1 MARYRTFKYGKI
13 RDKARHVTNPKYRV
27 SIHFYTGWIPASN
40 LHHTAEWA
48 SLPSI
53 KTISGMKANLCKNYV
68 KKHLRFDGY
77 CCLG

>member
-13 RDKARHVTNPKYRV
+13 RDKASHVTNPKYRV
-27 SIHFYTGWIPASN
+27 AIHFYTGWIPASN
-40 LHHTAEWA
+40 HHHTAEWA

-53 KTISGMKANLCKNYV
+53 SGMKANV
-68 KKHLRFDGY
+68 RMMSKKHLRFDGY